1 MSQPNEKET
10 AVRIAMFGLGTSKKQ
25 QTSGK
30 FWVTEPDAVLQP
42 QVGQSGFAAVP
53 PRTVI
58 EVFRSCVEK
67 HGDKKALFLR
77 RAVNVRPTTF
87 LAR

>member
-1 MSQPNEKET
+1 M
-10 AVRIAMFGLGTSKKQ
+10 
-25 QTSGK
+25 
-30 FWVTEPDAVLQP
+30 TEPDAILQP
-42 QVGQSGFAAVP
+42 QIGQSGFAAVP

-77 RAVNVRPTTF
+77 RAVNVSQAEHGVDVCVTLR
-87 LAR
+87 